1 MPIGAGALICA
12 GLTIALLLASGRW
25 TDRAYRQ
32 FDVIPA
38 HYDFRGNATRMAP
51 RKQMAWTIPISFSIL
66 LAGFVAILWFI
77 PTDMQNGD
85 GSTGLVSMSVILL
98 AAQAFILWLLARWAR
113 QFEK

>member
-38 HYDFRGNATRMAP
+38 QYDFHGNATRDLVIDIAC
-51 RKQMAWTIPISFSIL
+51 RIR
-66 LAGFVAILWFI
+66 GYFVVH
-77 PTDMQNGD
+77 PC
-85 GSTGLVSMSVILL
+85 
-98 AAQAFILWLLARWAR
+98 
-113 QFEK
+113 